1 MPIYEY
7 ICKKCGSISERIHGM
22 NENPSVKCGSCGGK
36 SERKISSGAFVLKG
50 SGFYVNDYGK
60 KSKMPEGCPAAAG
73 KADGAPACPACPG
86 KMSKKPLPKLSTD
99 PS

>member
-1 MPIYEY
+1 
-7 ICKKCGSISERIHGM
+7 
-22 NENPSVKCGSCGGK
+22 
-36 SERKISSGAFVLKG
+36 
-50 SGFYVNDYGK
+50 NDYGK